1 MSAFAARPLHSR
13 EEFMATFIQ
22 VANELDM
29 PDKRGAA
36 VCAGMC
42 AFQEAGADPWKEGI
56 RHIWTPGN
64 QADPCYAANPDAY
77 PHDSEGDD
85 GKSTGPFQQQMGTNW
100 GWGGNLGD
108 PEGTRKRMDM
118 YESTKLFMGHPS
130 SGLKAK
136 GYNASNA
143 QTANDSI
150 QRVQGSSFPNAY
162 TQWWDEANRLYD
174 QVIRNIPENPDSST
188 PGGNTVGFTGDPVW
202 LEDVLREALGERLVV
217 AQADWKERGT
227 GGQMGDIWGVLIHH
241 TGNDRETVA
250 GIRDGRPDLAGPLS
264 QCLITP
270 DGKCHLIAVGPC
282 NHAGIGS
289 YPEVG
294 TNNGNQR
301 LIGFECAW
309 PTIRADGSYDPGQR
323 WPDAQ
328 IITMRDAT
336 AAVLKK
342 LGYDSAHCI
351 GHKEWATKPPNVKWD
366 PGNIDMPW
374 FRGEVQKDLDGFIF
388 PGEHPPVVDP
398 PATSPI
404 SIPPD
409 YDQNTYLQINGRWE
423 MLGWQTPVETLAE
436 LRDAIT
442 GSKDAGKAGFKLGAK
457 P

>member
-1 MSAFAARPLHSR
+1 MSFTRFDPTPLRTREQVARAVHAVSLARGLDELATVIALMTISTEVGADDHAGNRQWWCPANKLVP
-13 EEFMATFIQ
+13 ATF
-22 VANELDM
+22 
-29 PDKRGAA
+29 G
-36 VCAGMC
+36 
-42 AFQEAGADPWKEGI
+42 F
-56 RHIWTPGN
+56 
-64 QADPCYAANPDAY
+64 
-77 PHDSEGDD
+77 PHDSESDD
-85 GKSTGPFQQQMGTNW
+85 NRSSGYFQQQPGPNGEPWWGTT
-100 GWGGNLGD
+100 
-108 PEGTRKRMDM
+108 EDM
-118 YESTKLFMGHPS
+118 MTLSRAANTFLERLDD
-130 SGLKAK
+130 
-136 GYNASNA
+136 GYSAA
-143 QTANDSI
+143 ANSPLVAGQFA
-150 QRVQGSSFPNAY
+150 QRVQQSAFPDRYAEK
-162 TQWWDEANRLYD
+162 WGEAWDVLRRALNETPTT
-174 QVIRNIPENPDSST
+174 PEVPMPVS
-188 PGGNTVGFTGDPVW
+188 GDPVW
-202 LEDVLREALGERLVV
+202 LEDVLREALGDRLVV
-217 AQADWKERGT
+217 AQPDWKERGT

-270 DGKCHLIAVGPC
+270 DGKCHLVAVGPC

-289 YPEVG
+289 YPGVG

-409 YDQNTYLQINGRWE
+409 YGQNTYLQINGRWE

-442 GSKDAGKAGFKLGAK
+442 GSKDAGKSGFKLGAK